1 MSKLHMPNSFFAFQ
15 RISMH
20 IVSNHPRHN
29 NPLPQIECGSCLS
42 ITKSGLLQL
51 SRTYEFDCKL
61 RLPLKIE
68 ISATHFGC
76 SCGRRKYIV
85 IFNSANSIAINR
97 QRLYYSNG
105 VGGVTFSM
113 IESIAVVSVGVVAS
127 SECCAAKCVASL
139 IEPITAI
146 SIIML
151 RNNRFIVGEMSFSVI
166 AGFLRH
172 RKIYYSR

>member
-1 MSKLHMPNSFFAFQ
+1 M
-15 RISMH
+15 
-20 IVSNHPRHN
+20 
-29 NPLPQIECGSCLS
+29 
-42 ITKSGLLQL
+42 
-51 SRTYEFDCKL
+51 
-61 RLPLKIE
+61 
-68 ISATHFGC
+68 
-76 SCGRRKYIV
+76 
-85 IFNSANSIAINR
+85 
-97 QRLYYSNG
+97 RLYYSNG

-127 SECCAAKCVASL
+127 SDCCAAKCVASL

-151 RNNRFIVGEMSFSVI
+151 SNNRFIVGVMAFSVI